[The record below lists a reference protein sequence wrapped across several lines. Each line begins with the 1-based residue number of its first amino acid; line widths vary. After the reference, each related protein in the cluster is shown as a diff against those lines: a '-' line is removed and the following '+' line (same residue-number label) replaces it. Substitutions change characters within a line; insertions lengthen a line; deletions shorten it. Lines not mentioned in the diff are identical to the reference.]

1 MNISLQ
7 SKPREGFIIVISLI
21 LMLVMMTMGVGL
33 YYSVKQSSEQVG
45 SNIKKSDAFYT
56 AESCIAEARIWL
68 KKEALSAAPCKNVA
82 AGKICH
88 TVNSTKMSK
97 WQLSAENQ
105 TFKNRTTSQNY
116 ECSISL
122 LGKVSYEGG
131 EGVGFDIGES
141 DTYGNAMTKTKYM
154 YRINSKGSV
163 GSFESSV
170 EVIDSMI
177 F

>member
-1 MNISLQ
+1 MMNISLQ

-122 LGKVSYEGG
+122 LGRFLMKAVKVLVLILENLIHM
-131 EGVGFDIGES
+131 E
-141 DTYGNAMTKTKYM
+141 TQ
-154 YRINSKGSV
+154 
-163 GSFESSV
+163 
-170 EVIDSMI
+170 
-177 F
+177 